1 MIVSPSKKMI
11 GRREMASLPEFK
23 LNSIEV
29 KIDTGAYSCSIHC
42 SSIREEDNVLYV
54 VFLDEK
60 HPQFKSNIFTFSNF
74 TKKKV
79 KSSSGHVQERYFIK
93 TIIQLGDTT
102 FPTEFSLT
110 KRSGMRYPILLG
122 RKLLNKNF
130 IIDTSHKH
138 LLK

>member
-1 MIVSPSKKMI
+1 MVILPSKKII
-11 GRREMASLPEFK
+11 GRRESASLPEFN
-23 LNSIEV
+23 LNSVEV

-42 SSIREEDNVLYV
+42 SSIKEQNNVLHV

-60 HPQFKSNIFTFSNF
+60 HPQFNSNIYTFSKF

-93 TIIQLGDTT
+93 TFIQLGDKTYQT
-102 FPTEFSLT
+102 DFSLT

-130 IIDTSHKH
+130 IIDTSHKY

>member
-1 MIVSPSKKMI
+1 MI
-11 GRREMASLPEFK
+11 GRREMASLPEVK

-42 SSIREEDNVLYV
+42 CSIKEENNLLHV

-60 HPQFKSNIFTFSNF
+60 HPQFNNSIFTFSKF

-79 KSSSGHVQERYFIK
+79 KSSSGHVQERFFIK
-93 TIIQLGDTT
+93 TTIQLGDKTY
-102 FPTEFSLT
+102 PTEFSLT
-110 KRSGMRYPILLG
+110 RRSGMRYPILIG

-130 IIDTSHKH
+130 IIDTSHKY